1 MIRIMEGNMHLGY
14 CIQCTDRVSGKV
26 GDFVYPTG
34 KPFEAISPV
43 FDNVADLYAWIAA
56 QGWETY
62 PGTFNIKVIEK

>member
-1 MIRIMEGNMHLGY
+1 MEDTMHLGY
-14 CIQCTDRVSGKV
+14 CIQCRDRISGKV
-26 GDFVYPTG
+26 GDFVYPTS

-62 PGTFNIKVIEK
+62 EGTFNIKVIEK